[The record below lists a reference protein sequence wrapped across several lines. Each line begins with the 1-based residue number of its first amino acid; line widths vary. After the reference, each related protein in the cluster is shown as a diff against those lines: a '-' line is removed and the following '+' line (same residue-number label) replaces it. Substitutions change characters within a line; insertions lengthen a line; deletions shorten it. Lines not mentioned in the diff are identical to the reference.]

1 MEARTVS
8 KSRASSKTLTPSTVN
23 GPLHSDNSTPMMI
36 SQSSQDVF
44 SIMPHLTPTIDE
56 RAVNFFFSNHVA
68 AIDTPSRGF
77 IDHMQAHPD
86 YELGENL
93 MSSIKAVGLVGF
105 SNVAKAPA
113 LLVEAKKQYLSAVRH
128 LNAALQSPVEAK
140 KDSTLMAVMIL
151 GIFETL
157 VGRSENS
164 LIAWAA
170 HLNGAS
176 ALMKIRGPEQLS
188 TVAGRRLFGQI
199 TASLATSCL
208 QQEIEMPEHI
218 HKLRQE
224 LDKYIDTNNPIWQN
238 HQILIDFTT
247 FYARVKSGK
256 ITNLHSILNRSLEL
270 DEDLTSTFSCST
282 SDWTYSTVYTDQDP
296 DIVYTGYYHVYQHAL
311 SAMIWNGVRTMRIM
325 LNEIIRNL
333 LLKGFSSKPPLFVE
347 RMYTEQLQKSTDT
360 LYQTSSD
367 IMASVPQHLGYT
379 SSLDFNS
386 NDSHF
391 ESPEPMLPRKSRQ
404 MWPALMGNR
413 PDFPEEL
420 SNSTTVPLL
429 RTASYQLPW
438 ALFLV
443 GVTDIVTEPV
453 LRWVIK
459 TLRHISQCLGIQQAI
474 ILADRL
480 EHTRL
485 PSFTGLG

>member
-1 MEARTVS
+1 
-8 KSRASSKTLTPSTVN
+8 
-23 GPLHSDNSTPMMI
+23 
-36 SQSSQDVF
+36 
-44 SIMPHLTPTIDE
+44 MPHLAPTIDE

-68 AIDTPSRGF
+68 GIDVPSRGF
-77 IDHMQAHPD
+77 IDHMQTHPD
-86 YELGENL
+86 YELGDNL
-93 MSSIKAVGLVGF
+93 LSSIKAVGLAGF

-128 LNAALQSPVEAK
+128 LNVALQSPVEAK
-140 KDSTLMAVMIL
+140 KDSTLMAVMVL

-188 TVAGRRLFGQI
+188 TLAGRRLFGQI

-218 HKLRQE
+218 HELRRH
-224 LDKYIDTNNPIWQN
+224 LGKFIDTNNLIWQN
-238 HQILIDFTT
+238 HQVLIDFTT
-247 FYARVKSGK
+247 FFARVKTGK
-256 ITNLHSILNRSLEL
+256 ITNLQLILTRALEL
-270 DEDLTSTFSCST
+270 DKELTLIFSRPSH
-282 SDWTYSTVYTDQDP
+282 DWTYSTVYTDQDP
-296 DIVYTGYYHVYQHAL
+296 ELVYTGYYHVYQHAL
-311 SAMIWNGVRTMRIM
+311 SAMNWNGMRTMRIM
-325 LNEIIRNL
+325 LNEIIRNV
-333 LLKGFSSKPPLFVE
+333 LLKGFSLKPPLFVE
-347 RMYTEQLQKSTDT
+347 RMYTDQLQKSTDT

-367 IMASVPQHLGYT
+367 IIASVPQHLGYT
-379 SSLDFNS
+379 SGSDANS
-386 NDSHF
+386 HDSNF
-391 ESPEPMLPRKSRQ
+391 ESREPIQPRREGQILSGF
-404 MWPALMGNR
+404 MDTSSG
-413 PDFPEEL
+413 FPEA
-420 SNSTTVPLL
+420 SASPTSVPLL
-429 RTASYQLPW
+429 RTSSYQLPW

-459 TLRHISQCLGIQQAI
+459 TLRLVSQCLGIQQAI
-474 ILADRL
+474 VLADRL

-485 PSFTGLG
+485 PAFTGTG